1 MLRKQLPRK
10 LLARWR
16 NAWHCSAILSVY
28 DCAAPGVAH
37 YSDFIWMRDL
47 RMSVLYHW
55 HPNIYESYLQERR
68 FLECRLAQNSRIFGE
83 LSPRHSIWAFTRW
96 LGRIELNG
104 GSPWITL
111 ATHFDQLPN
120 QEDWSAYRNVPR
132 AAQQ

>member
-1 MLRKQLPRK
+1 
-10 LLARWR
+10 
-16 NAWHCSAILSVY
+16 
-28 DCAAPGVAH
+28 
-37 YSDFIWMRDL
+37 
-47 RMSVLYHW
+47 MSVLYHW
-55 HPNIYESYLQERR
+55 HPNIYESDLQERR
-68 FLECRLAQNSRIFGE
+68 FLECRLAQNTRIFGE